1 MLLIKQ
7 QESGD
12 VSFLKASPQYY
23 PLFSYFVYGRQ
34 LLKINLHAKW
44 IENPCQSKSW
54 FENFAI
60 LKSFWLDSHN
70 NSIVVWDAYVFWI

>member
-23 PLFSYFVYGRQ
+23 PLFSYFVYWRQ

-44 IENPCQSKSW
+44 IENPCQSKS
-54 FENFAI
+54 
-60 LKSFWLDSHN
+60 
-70 NSIVVWDAYVFWI
+70 